1 MMFNYVVVC
10 TRSGSFQT
18 NFFLLFS
25 SFWFNFYDGDYMIF
39 FSTLFGLS
47 FFFFFFVV
55 VVVVVVG
62 MEERT
67 EHFCFP
73 HYRSVTV
80 FFLFFCWLNS
90 SSEINLKE
98 FKSRQLLKICG
109 RSQSRGKISKEKRD
123 ASVAQFIIVM
133 QFPIRKRQRN
143 FNSFFRE

>member
-1 MMFNYVVVC
+1 MYTVGVLPNE
-10 TRSGSFQT
+10 
-18 NFFLLFS
+18 LFS
-25 SFWFNFYDGDYMIF
+25 SFFLQLVYLLWRWLYDFLFNSFWIIVLYLLLLLLLCCCCCCRDGGENR
-39 FSTLFGLS
+39 TLFFPALS
-47 FFFFFFVV
+47 FSHSF
-55 VVVVVVG
+55 
-62 MEERT
+62 
-67 EHFCFP
+67 
-73 HYRSVTV
+73 
-80 FFLFFCWLNS
+80 FFCWLNS

>member
-1 MMFNYVVVC
+1 M
-10 TRSGSFQT
+10 
-18 NFFLLFS
+18 LLFVHGRGPS
-25 SFWFNFYDGDYMIF
+25 KR
-39 FSTLFGLS
+39 T
-47 FFFFFFVV
+47 FFFFFPPTGLPFMTVIIW
-55 VVVVVVG
+55 
-62 MEERT
+62 
-67 EHFCFP
+67 FSFQLFLD
-73 HYRSVTV
+73 YRSLSSSLLLLLLLSGWRREQNTFVSRTIV
-80 FFLFFCWLNS
+80 QSQFFFYFFVGWTS